1 MKDLHLYIGNRE
13 VEFHSNPEILYTYQT
28 DELNNP
34 TIVKNSF
41 SKTITID
48 VIDEDSKYFTLK

>member
-41 SKTITID
+41 SKTITI
-48 VIDEDSKYFTLK
+48 SG